1 MLTTGRRMRRVR
13 RRDRR
18 VVQGLTLVEVL
29 SVMVILAILS
39 AVAAPAMTEMLVRYR
54 IEGLRTELVQSI
66 QHARAEAVVRGYT
79 VTLKRTTGCAT
90 PLLDNKDWSCGWVAF
105 VDLDADGEEEAVD
118 IRLQAISLP
127 PGIQLKKASSPDG
140 TQQFNQF
147 GQSVGVGQR
156 FELTSVDTRHA
167 SMAGSL
173 CFSTGTRLRYKQG
186 TGTC

>member
-1 MLTTGRRMRRVR
+1 MTGHSLSNARQMA
-13 RRDRR
+13 
-18 VVQGLTLVEVL
+18 QGFTLVEVL

-39 AVAAPAMTEMLVRYR
+39 AMAAPVMADMVVRYR
-54 IEGLRTELVQSI
+54 IEGLRAELVQSI
-66 QHARAEAVVRGYT
+66 QQARAEAVVRGYT
-79 VTLKRTTGCAT
+79 VTLKRTTGCTT

-105 VDLDADGEEEAVD
+105 VDLDADGEEEAAD
-118 IRLQAISLP
+118 TRLQAISVS
-127 PGIQLKKASSPDG
+127 PGIRLKKASTPDT

-156 FELTSVDTRHA
+156 FEISSVDTRYA

-186 TGTC
+186 TGSC